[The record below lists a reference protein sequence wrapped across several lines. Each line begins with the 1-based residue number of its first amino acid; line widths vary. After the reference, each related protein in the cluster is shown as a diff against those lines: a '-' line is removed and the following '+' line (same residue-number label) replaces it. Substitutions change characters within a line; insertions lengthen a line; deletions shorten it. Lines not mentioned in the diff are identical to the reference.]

1 MAASSPRIYIVIA
14 TFLPFVGGTEKQALA
29 HGRVLRERG
38 YEATIVTFRYSSTWP
53 QREVMEGV
61 PVIRVAALLLRKP
74 REATEASSKTR
85 LPVGYACYG
94 LDAVET
100 SPIL

>member
-1 MAASSPRIYIVIA
+1 MKQPTYLHRYCYFSPIRWRNQ
-14 TFLPFVGGTEKQALA
+14 KQALA

-53 QREVMEGV
+53 QREVMEGAGYSCSC
-61 PVIRVAALLLRKP
+61 PAAERP